1 METRVTGALWDVR
14 VQLERLHDELAA
26 AGQPAVADHVR
37 AAIEHLPGD
46 GDDAAASAPIALIST
61 GEAAQLLSVRSVNTI
76 KRWAREGLL
85 EGFQRGGRVL
95 VSRRS
100 VERLLTSP
108 PLAQQRA
115 VEQRLSADLS
125 GFGAD
130 EPPDEPLDAAWQGR
144 KLWEQPTP
152 APPARV

>member
-1 METRVTGALWDVR
+1 MTDVLTDAR
-14 VQLERLHDELAA
+14 VQLEHVRDQLAA
-26 AGQPAVADHVR
+26 AGQTAVVEHVN
-37 AAIEHLPGD
+37 AAIKQLGTD
-46 GDDAAASAPIALIST
+46 ASALSAPPELIST
-61 GEAAQLLSVRSVNTI
+61 GDAARHLGVRSVNTI

-115 VEQRLSADLS
+115 VEQRLSEGLS

-144 KLWEQPTP
+144 KPWEQPTP
-152 APPARV
+152 TPHA